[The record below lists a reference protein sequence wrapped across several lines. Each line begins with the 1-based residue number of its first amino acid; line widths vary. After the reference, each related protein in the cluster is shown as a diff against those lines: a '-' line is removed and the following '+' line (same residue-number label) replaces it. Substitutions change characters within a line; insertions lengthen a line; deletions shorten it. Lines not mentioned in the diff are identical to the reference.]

1 MNMPRKKTIAK
12 RTAANIKP
20 VTLKASPAQ
29 ERAWSNAAAQSN
41 MSRQGWCMVILD
53 AAAGLSI
60 LAAQLKRVVKIG

>member
-1 MNMPRKKTIAK
+1 MVMERKKTIPK

-29 ERAWSNAAAQSN
+29 ERAWANAAAKSN
-41 MSRQGWCMVILD
+41 MSRQGWCMAILD

-60 LAAQLKRVVKIG
+60 LAAHLKRVIKLG